1 MTLLTLTPLF
11 PRMASIIDCCIIR
24 VRWGVAMDRRSMPI
38 YEYQCEACGHRLEKL
53 QKINDKPLT
62 VCHVCGA
69 SELKKLVSAVSFRL
83 KGTGWY
89 ETDFKTGKK
98 KNISGGGEDKS
109 SGTSSDYATT
119 DTMNN
124 SKDDNKSSS
133 TSAAN

>member
-1 MTLLTLTPLF
+1 
-11 PRMASIIDCCIIR
+11 
-24 VRWGVAMDRRSMPI
+24 MPI

-53 QKINDKPLT
+53 QKINDNPLT
-62 VCHVCGA
+62 DCLACGA

-109 SGTSSDYATT
+109 SEIKSDNATT
-119 DTMNN
+119 DTLSN
-124 SKDDNKSSS
+124 SKDENKSSS